1 MICAKCGGEVLV
13 NEKCDKCGIEYS
25 EMIEGIR
32 HDELL
37 KLLEKIEE
45 MLSNHQSIELEES
58 LLACELANSHFLVP
72 AEARDNGIVV
82 GASVATVGSAEA
94 QPVRSNAA
102 RIRQRNFMFSP
113 LSCHIITTFSDL
125 SNKKTPQR
133 AKNHIKM
140 K

>member
-1 MICAKCGGEVLV
+1 VVG
-13 NEKCDKCGIEYS
+13 
-25 EMIEGIR
+25 
-32 HDELL
+32 
-37 KLLEKIEE
+37 
-45 MLSNHQSIELEES
+45 
-58 LLACELANSHFLVP
+58 
-72 AEARDNGIVV
+72 GIVV

-113 LSCHIITTFSDL
+113 LSCHIITTFNDL